1 MVMVVMVMVRK
12 KLFWAGNRMAASYV
26 NLFGHEDFV
35 DNDGYVN
42 HNGYGGDGEGK
53 GRRFFGQ
60 GAAGNLLFNHDGH
73 EEYVNNEGFEGDDD
87 DKEGCSLFHNSN
99 YFFSFYMNNR

>member
-1 MVMVVMVMVRK
+1 
-12 KLFWAGNRMAASYV
+12 MASCYV

-53 GRRFFGQ
+53 G
-60 GAAGNLLFNHDGH
+60 
-73 EEYVNNEGFEGDDD
+73 EGFLAREPQGT
-87 DKEGCSLFHNSN
+87 
-99 YFFSFYMNNR
+99 